1 MACAVRALLESVE
14 FYPLFS
20 VLNWL
25 YLVKI
30 LIRGVCDLKCVR
42 EGELRQCYNKGRLR
56 HCRKTRELRNMC
68 TASPAVQHLNVV
80 SLTRYALRF
89 RF

>member
-1 MACAVRALLESVE
+1 MESNGLSLTSILTCAVRALLESVE

-30 LIRGVCDLKCVR
+30 LILI
-42 EGELRQCYNKGRLR
+42 
-56 HCRKTRELRNMC
+56 
-68 TASPAVQHLNVV
+68 V
-80 SLTRYALRF
+80 SV
-89 RF
+89 